1 MVEREEVWAEQ
12 AANIYDDSHILLPYH
27 LIIIPFT
34 LEAAKSLSYTYL
46 LFHAAQHPSSYLAIC
61 ADKFRSE
68 GRSTNQ
74 NHEKKNRKKLSSSN
88 GSRILIS

>member
-1 MVEREEVWAEQ
+1 MVERGEVWAEQ
-12 AANIYDDSHILLPYH
+12 ASNIYDDSHILLPYH

-46 LFHAAQHPSSYLAIC
+46 FFQHPSSYLAIC

-74 NHEKKNRKKLSSSN
+74 NHEEKKIEKSFPARTAK
-88 GSRILIS
+88 GY